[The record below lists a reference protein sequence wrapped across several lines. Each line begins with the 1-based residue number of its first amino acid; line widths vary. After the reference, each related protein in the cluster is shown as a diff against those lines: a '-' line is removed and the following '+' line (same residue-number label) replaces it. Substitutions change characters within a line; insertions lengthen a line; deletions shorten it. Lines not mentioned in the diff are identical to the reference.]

1 MNPLKRLS
9 ELGQSVYLD
18 EISRGMIE
26 DGDLRRLIEEDGL
39 DGVTSNPAIFEKA
52 MVHSDDYDEAI
63 AELAHRGLSVTQVYE
78 TLAIEDV
85 QAAAD
90 LFAERHRASLGQHGY
105 VSLEVIPSLAHDVEG
120 TIEEARRLWA
130 QLDRPNV
137 FVKVPGT
144 TAGLTAFETLTR
156 EGINVNVTLLFGL
169 ERYAAVADAY
179 VRALAWRAERGEPL
193 HAIQSVAS
201 FFLSR
206 IDVAVD
212 ARLDALIAE
221 GGSHA
226 AQAKALRGK
235 AGIASAKGAWE
246 RYTEIFGGERFAEL
260 AALGARPQRLLWAS
274 TGTKD
279 PAYPDTMYV
288 EPLIGAPTVT
298 TLPRDT
304 LDAYRDH
311 GDPALRLTDGLE
323 EARSQLH
330 ALADVGIDLDEVT
343 AALEREG
350 VEKFVKPFDA
360 LLAALEGTLAQ
371 ARV

>member
-1 MNPLKRLS
+1 MNPLQRLS

-18 EISRGMIE
+18 EISRGMVA
-26 DGDLRRLIEEDGL
+26 DGDLRRLIDDDGV

-52 MVHSDDYDEAI
+52 MVHSHDYDEA
-63 AELAHRGLSVTQVYE
+63 LADLAGRDLNVTQVYE

-105 VSLEVIPSLAHDVEG
+105 VSLEVIPSLAHDVRG
-120 TIEEARRLWA
+120 TIEEARRLWTR
-130 QLDRPNV
+130 LDRPNV

-144 TAGLTAFETLTR
+144 RAGLTAFEQLTR

-169 ERYAAVADAY
+169 ERYAEVAEAY
-179 VRALAWRAERGEPL
+179 VRALAWRAEHGEPL

-212 ARLDALIAE
+212 ARLGAVAQGGGTKAAAAE
-221 GGSHA
+221 R
-226 AQAKALRGK
+226 LRGK
-235 AGIASAKGAWE
+235 AAIASAKGAWE
-246 RYTEIFGGERFAEL
+246 RYEAIFGSERFARL
-260 AALGARPQRLLWAS
+260 AMLGARPQRLLWAS

-288 EPLIGAPTVT
+288 EALIGAHTIT

-311 GDPALRLTDGLE
+311 GDPALRLTDGLD
-323 EARSQLH
+323 EARDQLR
-330 ALADVGIDLDEVT
+330 ALADVGVDLDEVT
-343 AALEREG
+343 AELEREG

-360 LLAALEGTLAQ
+360 LLAALGRTLSK
-371 ARV
+371 ARA

>member
-26 DGDLRRLIEEDGL
+26 GGDLRRLIDDDGL

-52 MVHSDDYDEAI
+52 MVHSDDYDDAI
-63 AELAHRGLSVTQVYE
+63 TELTARDLSVVQIYE

-90 LFAERHRASLGQHGY
+90 LFAERHRASLGEHGY

-120 TIEEARRLWA
+120 TIEEARRLWT

-144 TAGLTAFETLTR
+144 AAGLTAFEQLTR

-169 ERYAAVADAY
+169 DRYGEVAEAY
-179 VRALAWRAERGEPL
+179 VRALEWRAERGEPL
-193 HAIQSVAS
+193 HGVQSVAS

-212 ARLDALIAE
+212 ARLDALVDS
-221 GGSHA
+221 GGPHA
-226 AQAKALRGK
+226 AEARRLRGK
-235 AGIASAKGAWE
+235 AAIASAKGAWE
-246 RYTEIFGGERFAEL
+246 RYTAIFGSERFARL
-260 AALGARPQRLLWAS
+260 ATLGARPQRLLWAS

-288 EPLIGAPTVT
+288 EALVGAHTIT

-311 GDPALRLTDGLE
+311 GEPALRLTDGLD
-323 EARSQLH
+323 EARSQLR
-330 ALADVGIDLDEVT
+330 ALSDVGIDLDAIT
-343 AALEREG
+343 ADLEREG

-360 LLAALEGTLAQ
+360 LLAALERTLAE
-371 ARV
+371 ARA